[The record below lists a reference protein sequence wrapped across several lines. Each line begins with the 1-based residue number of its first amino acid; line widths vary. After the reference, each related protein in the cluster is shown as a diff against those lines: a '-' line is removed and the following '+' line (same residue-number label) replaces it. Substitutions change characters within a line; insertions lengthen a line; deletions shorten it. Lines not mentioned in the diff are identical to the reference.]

1 MTDYLYKEKRDI
13 SVSFKAGEAGIEPT
27 LTVLETAELPL
38 FYSPICNN
46 QTRAQYKT
54 RIYIFCIRSRCTS
67 LCTNWAIFILLSSMP
82 DSNQH
87 LWYTKPIFSTFEL
100 MEHLYGWRD
109 SNSYWTGFKPDAIF
123 QLGYTRIS
131 LSSQTESNWHF
142 IHTKDM
148 YSTFILWEHL
158 LLFVSPSGIEPL
170 SKT

>member
-1 MTDYLYKEKRDI
+1 MFIFLYL
-13 SVSFKAGEAGIEPT
+13 
-27 LTVLETAELPL
+27 L
-38 FYSPICNN
+38 YSIKNK
-46 QTRAQYKT
+46 TRAQYKT

-67 LCTNWAIFILLSSMP
+67 LCTNWAIFILLSSIL
-82 DSNQH
+82 DSNQY

-109 SNSYWTGFKPDAIF
+109 SNSYWTGVKPDAIF

-158 LLFVSPSGIEPL
+158 LLSVSPSGIEPL